1 MSSNDKAFSGSIP
14 KVYET
19 YLVPLIFEEYAQD
32 LARRTGAR
40 APGRVLEIA
49 AGTGVVTRALAS
61 QLPATTEIVATDLN
75 PGMIEQAK
83 AIGTSRA
90 VTWQQADAMQVPFPD
105 ASFDAVVIQFGVMF
119 FPDKAKALGEV
130 RRVLRPGG
138 TLLFNVW
145 DRLEVNEAADA
156 VAAGVA
162 GFFPNDPPQF
172 LPRAPYGYFDHAVI
186 ARDVQAGGFAA
197 PAIETMTAR
206 GRAKAA
212 SDAAVGYCQGSPLRA
227 EIEARGALDAATD
240 AATKEVARRF
250 GHGPI
255 DTKIQAIIVTA
266 EK

>member
-32 LARRTGAR
+32 LARRTAAR

-49 AGTGVVTRALAS
+49 AGTGVGTRALAA

-83 AIGTSRA
+83 AIGTARP
-90 VTWQQADAMQVPFPD
+90 VTWQQVDAMQVPFPD
-105 ASFDAVVIQFGVMF
+105 DSFDAVVIQFGVMF

-130 RRVLRPGG
+130 RRVLRRGG

-162 GFFPNDPPQF
+162 GFFPDDPPRF
-172 LPRAPYGYFDHAVI
+172 LARAPYGYFDHGAI

-197 PAIETMTAR
+197 PVIETMTAR

-212 SDAAVGYCQGSPLRA
+212 RDAAVGYCQGSPLRA
-227 EIEARGALDAATD
+227 EIEARGSLEQATD
-240 AATKEVARRF
+240 AGAKEVARRF

-266 EK
+266 GT